1 MLVSYMTL
9 ARLGPAHFALLGLLG
24 LPPVL
29 DYLFGLL
36 ADAELIP
43 ANIATAGARGKGK
56 LSGWCFLNRL
66 VESVVP

>member
-1 MLVSYMTL
+1 
-9 ARLGPAHFALLGLLG
+9 LGLLG